1 VLSTADP
8 LIIFLTPEIFLTLW
22 RAASLE
28 KRGGLDGWGFRQKIP
43 FSMAQ
48 KAAI

>member
-1 VLSTADP
+1 VLSAADL
-8 LIIFLTPEIFLTLW
+8 LIIFLTAEIFLAHW

-28 KRGGLDGWGFRQKIP
+28 KRGGFNGWGFRQKIA
-43 FSMAQ
+43 FSIAQ